1 MTNNPIKKWSKDLNR
16 HVSKEGIQMAKKHM
30 ERYSVSL
37 VTRKSYSS
45 LILIAIAIKKKQKIK
60 VLARI
65 WRNGN
70 PCTLLV
76 GM

>member
-37 VTRKSYSS
+37 VTRKSYC
-45 LILIAIAIKKKQKIK
+45 LILIGIAIKKKQKIK

>member
-1 MTNNPIKKWSKDLNR
+1 M
-16 HVSKEGIQMAKKHM
+16 GQMAKKHM

-37 VTRKSYSS
+37 VTRKSYC
-45 LILIAIAIKKKQKIK
+45 LILIGIAIKKKQKIK